1 MEDAR
6 QKFTGADKELMD
18 AILEQCRNGTG
29 DAETTDHL
37 RRALR
42 NGADPNCKKIIPLT
56 SKPYDL
62 SPIVLAVV
70 SRAPAS
76 TVRFLLEAGAE
87 TGGTILHLAASVHAA
102 EIVEVLLAAGCDV
115 DALAALDQDFHAQS
129 ALTFAILKL
138 TASNGPSDIY
148 CGSAPQP
155 LATVQALVRA
165 GADVTRRVSGLPSRD
180 TFLHI
185 VCSKPVVQNESLA
198 CDLAQILLD
207 AGADV
212 SGVSTVRNEQPL
224 KFALLW
230 GAPRLAQILISA
242 GADYLTESLMGNIQQ
257 PPLITMVSLGKLEM
271 VKVLCAVGAADIN
284 KRVDGTRTMTQAVI
298 RGDVPI
304 LRELLRAG
312 SWFDD
317 VDRVVRWLGWAAEMH
332 TTGRILEALIDVGAD
347 VDQSSSHGLTPLS
360 ISSYSLDLRGV
371 RRLLRAGASLDMSPT
386 APSLAR
392 AKMETATG
400 GLRADG
406 ERLITMIDAIQLRGW
421 RRWLAEPRWVLAG
434 LRCLCETGR
443 AAPRNLVRD
452 AELSTCLAFVFPS
465 TFRGGKTR
473 RTKRCVVAQR
483 LPDPAFVLVLQYWW
497 GG

>member
-1 MEDAR
+1 
-6 QKFTGADKELMD
+6 MD
-18 AILEQCRNGTG
+18 AIYEQCREGIG
-29 DAETTDHL
+29 DAETTEHL
-37 RRALR
+37 RQALR
-42 NGADPNCKKIIPLT
+42 NGADPNCSRPLT
-56 SKPYDL
+56 SKSYDM
-62 SPIVLAVV
+62 SPLVFAVV

-87 TGGTILHLAASVHAA
+87 TPGMILHLAAGVHAA
-102 EIVEVLLAAGCDV
+102 DHVEVLLAAGCAV
-115 DALAALDQDFHAQS
+115 DDLATLDCDSKATT
-129 ALTFAILKL
+129 ALTFAIVKC
-138 TASNGPSDIY
+138 AIPEEPSDVDVY
-148 CGSAPQP
+148 GGSAPQP
-155 LATVQALVRA
+155 LATVQALIRG
-165 GADVTRRVSGLPSRD
+165 GADITRQIAPIGRD
-180 TFLHI
+180 TYLHV
-185 VCSKPVVQNESLA
+185 VCSKPVCNSPLA
-198 CDLAQILLD
+198 CDLAHALLD
-207 AGADV
+207 AGVDV
-212 SGVSTVRNEQPL
+212 NMVNAVRGEQPL
-224 KFALLW
+224 KIALLW
-230 GAPRLAQILISA
+230 GTPRLAQILIEA
-242 GADYLTESLMGNIQQ
+242 GADAFSEELMGTIQQ
-257 PPLITMVSLGKLEM
+257 PPLNTMVSLGKLEM
-271 VKVLCAVGAADIN
+271 VKVLCAVGAANID
-284 KRVDGTRTMTQAVI
+284 KRVDGTRTMMQAVI

-332 TTGRILEALIDVGAD
+332 ETGRILEALIDAGAD

-443 AAPRNLVRD
+443 AAPRNLVHN
-452 AELSTCLAFVFPS
+452 AELSQCLAFVFPS
-465 TFRGGKTR
+465 TLRGGKTR
-473 RTKRCVVAQR
+473 STKRCVVAQR